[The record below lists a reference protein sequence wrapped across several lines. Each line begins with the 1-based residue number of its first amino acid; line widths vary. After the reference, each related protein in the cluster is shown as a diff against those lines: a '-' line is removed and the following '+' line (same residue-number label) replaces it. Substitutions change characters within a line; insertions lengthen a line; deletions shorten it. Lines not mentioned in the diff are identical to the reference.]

1 MTLITLT
8 AEIEADFAE
17 LNGTLRSHWN
27 EVEDY
32 HFELMQDEDFVLA
45 ELEQGPVKLCCPMC
59 GSTIESSNQSK
70 H

>member
-8 AEIEADFAE
+8 AEIEAEFAGF
-17 LNGTLRSHWN
+17 NGTLRSHWN

-32 HFELMQDEDFVLA
+32 HFELMQDEDFVLT
-45 ELEQGPVKLCCPMC
+45 EIEQGPVKLCCPMC
-59 GSTIESSNQSK
+59 GSALESSNQSK